1 MKNFVTILVLT
12 LNLQFCLCD
21 TSSNL
26 TTVPP
31 TISDLNII
39 KNVVSDYTESTTT
52 TTMTPSSKSAGKQKP
67 LYSTGNELWDN
78 LIRDCLKKPTFS
90 CIQKNVYTFL
100 DSTLNQNDVNVTS
113 RVQLTRNQL
122 EYKISQTPKDEE
134 NEIYFEGRGKLRSS
148 LLTAQLIFSKPLA
161 STHLINHKASFAF
174 HLFPSRWGQC
184 ETKEDESTTQFLY
197 SI

>member
-1 MKNFVTILVLT
+1 MVERKNKILATMKNFVTILVLS

-39 KNVVSDYTESTTT
+39 KNAVSDYIDTSTTT
-52 TTMTPSSKSAGKQKP
+52 TKTTLPSTSAGKQKP

-122 EYKISQTPKDEE
+122 EYKIPETPKDEE

-148 LLTAQLIFSKPLA
+148 LLNDQLIFSTPLVSMIA
-161 STHLINHKASFAF
+161 IKF
-174 HLFPSRWGQC
+174 SR
-184 ETKEDESTTQFLY
+184 D
-197 SI
+197 